1 MCVESQENGYTDWYL
16 PTEEEL
22 FMLFTNLSKAFNKN
36 PKKNWIFNFY
46 GGDYWSS
53 TEKKMNAICVVPNGL
68 NDKPIT
74 KFHKKDQPAI
84 VLGVRAF

>member
-1 MCVESQENGYTDWYL
+1 M
-16 PTEEEL
+16 EEIIGVVL
-22 FMLFTNLSKAFNKN
+22 K
-36 PKKNWIFNFY
+36 
-46 GGDYWSS
+46 
-53 TEKKMNAICVVPNGL
+53 KKMNAICVVPNGL